1 MHTGI
6 WVCIPPA
13 SFGWSEDNKNNLDR
27 KFGFNLHI
35 WKVVITCLLGTQARL
50 SGPLNML
57 NKLAF
62 PSLLDQIVHSKL
74 MPRLMSSVPTLL
86 IWKRLGSTGQGLY
99 IATLRGKRDWHRSDL
114 ATTGDWENTYPQGLD
129 LNPVSPRGIWGKA
142 FSPLETDLIF
152 SDKSC
157 NTGLLKVNETQPI
170 INALSKFHLGVMPWK
185 EELTLLSSKSNVRS
199 PIWIWS
205 LALSL
210 ISTFLF
216 NSTFSGGFSDLTLV
230 LENTQGYGKPVIKI
244 TDHTDDRKQGLR
256 GILSRSGEWV
266 GGSNC
271 FPFQMLSQ
279 ICVHF
284 LVF

>member
-50 SGPLNML
+50 SGPLRML

-62 PSLLDQIVHSKL
+62 PSLLNQIVHSKL

-86 IWKRLGSTGQGLY
+86 IWKRLGSTGQGLC

-170 INALSKFHLGVMPWK
+170 INECPFKIPPGGHAVKGGIDFAVIQVQCKVADLNLVSCSLPHFYF
-185 EELTLLSSKSNVRS
+185 
-199 PIWIWS
+199 PI
-205 LALSL
+205 
-210 ISTFLF
+210 
-216 NSTFSGGFSDLTLV
+216 
-230 LENTQGYGKPVIKI
+230 
-244 TDHTDDRKQGLR
+244 
-256 GILSRSGEWV
+256 
-266 GGSNC
+266 
-271 FPFQMLSQ
+271 
-279 ICVHF
+279 
-284 LVF
+284 